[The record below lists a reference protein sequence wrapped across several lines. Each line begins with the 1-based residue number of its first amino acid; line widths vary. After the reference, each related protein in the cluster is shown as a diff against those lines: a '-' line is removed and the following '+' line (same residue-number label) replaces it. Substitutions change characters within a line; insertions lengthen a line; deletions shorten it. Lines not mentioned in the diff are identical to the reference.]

1 MQKMNYSKAIAAG
14 AFLLCLAAGF
24 GITKVI
30 KSSGSDSP
38 SAPVQTETANA
49 VSPATTDAPSVT
61 KKATQTEEAVTEER
75 QEQTVVP
82 DVLASL
88 EKKEKM
94 KEAEKRRE
102 AEKRKEKK
110 TEEKVEEAKE
120 EVVVAPKMSVSEVR
134 SMLRRGDYV
143 GADKLSPNFRIHTS
157 GMRSGERTP
166 ESSMD
171 VYDKLRTEQWKDF
184 SVSNV
189 EYDDQGRVTS
199 VTIRPVYQSE
209 ERRVAI

>member
-1 MQKMNYSKAIAAG
+1 MQKMKYSKAIAAG

-30 KSSGSDSP
+30 KNSGSDSP
-38 SAPVQTETANA
+38 SASERTETANT
-49 VSPATTDAPSVT
+49 VLPTTTDAPSVANEAPQAEET
-61 KKATQTEEAVTEER
+61 VVENKK
-75 QEQTVVP
+75 EQTAVP
-82 DVLASL
+82 DVLAAL

-94 KEAEKRRE
+94 REAAKRRE

-171 VYDKLRTEQWKDF
+171 VHDKLRTEQWKDF

>member
-1 MQKMNYSKAIAAG
+1 MQKMKYSKAIAAG

-30 KSSGSDSP
+30 RNFGDNSP
-38 SAPVQTETANA
+38 TDSAPIGTTQVASPQIAQDPNASKEVEKVEEKAVEKDSKQTDI
-49 VSPATTDAPSVT
+49 TDVFSAL
-61 KKATQTEEAVTEER
+61 
-75 QEQTVVP
+75 
-82 DVLASL
+82 D
-88 EKKEKM
+88 KKEKM

-102 AEKRKEKK
+102 AEKRKKKEAEK
-110 TEEKVEEAKE
+110 KVEEPKE

-143 GADKLSPNFRIHTS
+143 GTDRLAPNFRIHTS

-171 VYDKLRTEQWKDF
+171 VHDKLRTEQWKDF

-199 VTIRPVYQSE
+199 VTIRPIYQSE
-209 ERRVAI
+209 ERKTVM